1 METVDAP
8 GRVAIAAAVAIG
20 PATRSGA
27 AGMELGAADRDL
39 RRRALP
45 TPRAEQA
52 CRRMPFRELWPWGGD
67 CVSRGGGSSSPLP
80 WELSA

>member
-8 GRVAIAAAVAIG
+8 GRVALAAAVAIG

-27 AGMELGAADRDL
+27 AGVELGAADRDL

-45 TPRAEQA
+45 TPRAETGMQA
-52 CRRMPFRELWPWGGD
+52 DAVPGALALGE
-67 CVSRGGGSSSPLP
+67 VT
-80 WELSA
+80 A